1 MTSKSDFSRN
11 KGPRV
16 ENIFGFVEPYRDP
29 HGIRAEF
36 EGLVA
41 IADDEETMLLA
52 KLVENSATF
61 IRRLPWAT
69 SENNGKGPF
78 EKSLFEPPDL
88 SSIHSLAYCSSIIFP
103 GINVPNYN
111 DIRQEDGFKNVI
123 ISNRMVTESQAKQY
137 PFIQASEAE
146 IFQKQKFPV
155 YYWWVVLHELLGH
168 GTGQMMVEHT
178 GGKFSFD
185 INNPPINPLTNQPT
199 STWYKLG

>member
-1 MTSKSDFSRN
+1 MRIVQGDYSSDLQSVCQELLEAAKYTANDLQKRFLEKYVESFQTGSLDAYRESLLIWIKD

-88 SSIHSLAYCSSIIFP
+88 SSIHCKRCF
-103 GINVPNYN
+103 
-111 DIRQEDGFKNVI
+111 
-123 ISNRMVTESQAKQY
+123 
-137 PFIQASEAE
+137 ASC
-146 IFQKQKFPV
+146 
-155 YYWWVVLHELLGH
+155 
-168 GTGQMMVEHT
+168 
-178 GGKFSFD
+178 
-185 INNPPINPLTNQPT
+185 
-199 STWYKLG
+199 

>member
-1 MTSKSDFSRN
+1 
-11 KGPRV
+11 
-16 ENIFGFVEPYRDP
+16 
-29 HGIRAEF
+29 
-36 EGLVA
+36 
-41 IADDEETMLLA
+41 
-52 KLVENSATF
+52 
-61 IRRLPWAT
+61 
-69 SENNGKGPF
+69 
-78 EKSLFEPPDL
+78 
-88 SSIHSLAYCSSIIFP
+88 
-103 GINVPNYN
+103 
-111 DIRQEDGFKNVI
+111 
-123 ISNRMVTESQAKQY
+123 MVTESQAKQY